1 MFSLSNLNKKYLT
14 AEIKMNCVSWA
25 LKALKYSYDVDFI
38 VFHWNDF
45 FIGFVPIVSTFYWCW
60 FVSLGVGEVHNR
72 KYPKS

>member
-1 MFSLSNLNKKYLT
+1 MLNISNLNKKCLI
-14 AEIKMNCVSWA
+14 AETKMNFVSWA
-25 LKALKYSYDVDFI
+25 FKALKYSFDVDSI

-45 FIGFVPIVSTFYWCW
+45 LIGFVPIVSTFYWCW